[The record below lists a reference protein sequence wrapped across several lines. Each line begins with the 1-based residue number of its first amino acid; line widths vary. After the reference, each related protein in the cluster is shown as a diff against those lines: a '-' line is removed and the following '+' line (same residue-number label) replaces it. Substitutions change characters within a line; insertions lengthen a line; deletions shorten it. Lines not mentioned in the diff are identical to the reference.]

1 MEWMRPPF
9 PARVY
14 RRPISNLAA
23 AWIAFHRRRN
33 AGQRVGGP
41 SNPFGAPMAKRH
53 DGPRTFYLSGQD
65 IHIAGRYIELP
76 RGHRLRLR
84 EAPRFRARVVG
95 STFSQHAG
103 RWSVAL
109 VMEFDRKRQ
118 SPEPGTHAGVRLGTS
133 ALATVGA
140 RTAALSPEGGGS
152 GSVLLEVDGPSA
164 HVRGLRRLGRLSKDV
179 LRKKKGSHNRRKAL
193 QRLWRHHARM
203 VNLRG
208 DALHK
213 LTTEIVRRAASVGIE
228 DLAGVVEDGRTSRAV
243 AELGLYEFRRQLEY
257 KAAEAGIELTVA
269 DKQFPASSLCSACG
283 ERDQDS
289 KERRRGVRRWTCP
302 RCGTEHDRDLNAAV
316 NLDPVSFGAGPGGPE
331 LPVQ

>member
-1 MEWMRPPF
+1 
-9 PARVY
+9 
-14 RRPISNLAA
+14 
-23 AWIAFHRRRN
+23 
-33 AGQRVGGP
+33 
-41 SNPFGAPMAKRH
+41 
-53 DGPRTFYLSGQD
+53 
-65 IHIAGRYIELP
+65 
-76 RGHRLRLR
+76 
-84 EAPRFRARVVG
+84 
-95 STFSQHAG
+95 
-103 RWSVAL
+103 
-109 VMEFDRKRQ
+109 
-118 SPEPGTHAGVRLGTS
+118 
-133 ALATVGA
+133 
-140 RTAALSPEGGGS
+140 
-152 GSVLLEVDGPSA
+152 
-164 HVRGLRRLGRLSKDV
+164 
-179 LRKKKGSHNRRKAL
+179 
-193 QRLWRHHARM
+193 M

-243 AELGLYEFRRQLEY
+243 ADLGIYEFRRQLEY

-283 ERDQDS
+283 ERNQDS